1 MRIAIVGTGISGL
14 VAAHRLHREH
24 EIVVYEASERIGGHT
39 HTVPVATADGT
50 HWIDTGFHVF
60 NDRNSPDFEA
70 LLEELGVAT
79 QPSQMSFSVSDGR
92 GRFEYSGTPRG
103 LFARPA
109 HLLSPTF
116 LGMLRD
122 WRRFNR
128 EARAL
133 I

>member
-1 MRIAIVGTGISGL
+1 
-14 VAAHRLHREH
+14 
-24 EIVVYEASERIGGHT
+24 
-39 HTVPVATADGT
+39 
-50 HWIDTGFHVF
+50 
-60 NDRNSPDFEA
+60 
-70 LLEELGVAT
+70 
-79 QPSQMSFSVSDGR
+79 MSFSVSDGR
-92 GRFEYSGTPRG
+92 GRFEYAGTPRG

-133 I
+133 IGMNGTAPSLGALARAAGLLATTSSSA